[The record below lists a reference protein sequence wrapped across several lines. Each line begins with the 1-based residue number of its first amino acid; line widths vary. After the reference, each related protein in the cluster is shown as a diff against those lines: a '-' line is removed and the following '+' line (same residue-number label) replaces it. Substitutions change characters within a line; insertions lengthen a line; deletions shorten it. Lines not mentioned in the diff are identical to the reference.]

1 MYFIYQNV
9 IISLN
14 ILSVLFFLTMKR
26 SMVVHKKKSQLFL
39 WLIFCI
45 FFLSYHWYK
54 NTIYFYM
61 LKQYLHAYYEYKNKP
76 PISIANRYIR
86 SFVQLNK
93 HSRSIITSIRK
104 RIPRVFCDQICTP
117 MSTYRT
123 PFHHANIYLSYS
135 KNIPR
140 MISIFQDGI
149 QEEDYRTIKKSPRSQ
164 QKHVN

>member
-9 IISLN
+9 IISS
-14 ILSVLFFLTMKR
+14 IFFNYEKINGCTE
-26 SMVVHKKKSQLFL
+26 KKSQLFL
-39 WLIFCI
+39 WLIFCM